1 MSEEDGRLREER
13 TVKGSFSSFHPL
25 VNFVYFAA
33 VLACSMLFMHPVLQI
48 ISLAS
53 AAIYSVTL
61 QGMKAIRFQLLYM
74 LPLLLF
80 MAVLN
85 PAFHHAGVT
94 ILFYLKSGNPVT
106 LESVLFGAAAACM
119 FITVILWFSC
129 YNAVM
134 TSDKFI
140 YLFGKILPSLS
151 LVFSM
156 TLRFVPR
163 YTAQIRAIS
172 RAQRCIGRDATQG
185 SLAMRARNGLTV
197 LSVMATWA
205 LENAIETA
213 DSMKSRGYGLPNRTS
228 FSIYRFDNRDKA
240 VLSIMTGFIAIV
252 AIGVVMGQ
260 AAMRFFPSLKM
271 VEMSPFSLVVY
282 AAYFVLCML
291 PVIIN
296 LAEGLK
302 WKFIESRM

>member
-1 MSEEDGRLREER
+1 
-13 TVKGSFSSFHPL
+13 
-25 VNFVYFAA
+25 
-33 VLACSMLFMHPVLQI
+33 
-48 ISLAS
+48 
-53 AAIYSVTL
+53 
-61 QGMKAIRFQLLYM
+61 
-74 LPLLLF
+74 
-80 MAVLN
+80 
-85 PAFHHAGVT
+85 
-94 ILFYLKSGNPVT
+94 
-106 LESVLFGAAAACM
+106 
-119 FITVILWFSC
+119 
-129 YNAVM
+129 
-134 TSDKFI
+134 
-140 YLFGKILPSLS
+140 
-151 LVFSM
+151 
-156 TLRFVPR
+156 
-163 YTAQIRAIS
+163 
-172 RAQRCIGRDATQG
+172 
-185 SLAMRARNGLTV
+185 MRARNGLTV

-252 AIGVVMGQ
+252 AIGAVMGQ

-271 VEMSPFSLVVY
+271 VEMSPFSIVVY